1 MEATEPPM
9 IFIVDTLDLS
19 LYGAGLPLDSDSWQI
34 KMDNDILNAKEGKKT
49 IEEYI
54 YDNIS
59 KFSDQ
64 QLDMFDDIKRIK
76 VSVNSKQMFKVFEQ
90 LEIPTKDKDGKDSI
104 NESIINKSKYEFVPL
119 WLDIKMQIIV

>member
-1 MEATEPPM
+1 M
-9 IFIVDTLDLS
+9 IFLTL
-19 LYGAGLPLDSDSWQI
+19 
-34 KMDNDILNAKEGKKT
+34 KKEKKT

-76 VSVNSKQMFKVFEQ
+76 VSVNSPNAKVFEQ

-104 NESIINKSKYEFVPL
+104 NEYYK
-119 WLDIKMQIIV
+119 

>member
-1 MEATEPPM
+1 
-9 IFIVDTLDLS
+9 
-19 LYGAGLPLDSDSWQI
+19 
-34 KMDNDILNAKEGKKT
+34 MDNDILNAKEGKKT

-76 VSVNSKQMFKVFEQ
+76 VSVNSPNAKV
-90 LEIPTKDKDGKDSI
+90 
-104 NESIINKSKYEFVPL
+104 
-119 WLDIKMQIIV
+119 

>member
-1 MEATEPPM
+1 M
-9 IFIVDTLDLS
+9 IFL
-19 LYGAGLPLDSDSWQI
+19 
-34 KMDNDILNAKEGKKT
+34 AKEGKKT

-76 VSVNSKQMFKVFEQ
+76 VSNS
-90 LEIPTKDKDGKDSI
+90 L
-104 NESIINKSKYEFVPL
+104 NA
-119 WLDIKMQIIV
+119 